1 MRIRVQTSK
10 RLAVLFIATVA
21 CAVLGGM
28 LQSARAGTADEAAEI
43 SRFLQAMPWLKEVGQ
58 LPSATIPYNTLR
70 VSEVI
75 PQTGDLYSIDAN
87 VTAVAY
93 TYFYQVNTNHGRFL
107 IGSSV
112 NLAKFVHELQVIDQ
126 IEKTHKGKEILY
138 GLGAGVKDIGTG
150 IGNAVIHPGIS
161 LKNLGQ
167 RFRQAGRTIE
177 RTVTG
182 EGAVGTD
189 AGGQDRALLGRGPAG
204 GARRQIAYEMGV
216 DVYSSNP
223 ILKEALNALARAR
236 AGGYF
241 TPWAAPYHLSALSS
255 FNPITGDD
263 QAETLIRDL
272 DPTELRRRVGMD
284 LEGVFGMSREDP
296 GSPLYRLVTNPNYSP
311 RDIAYLGGVFA
322 NLSGVGNLAGVL
334 DELADAQSPD
344 EADFLTLDL
353 RLYALLHRNIQPIA
367 EFRSFTETFGAVG
380 QNGVLYIMSIAD
392 TLRPWGETAAA
403 FERIIGGAVQEG
415 LRGMEVWTIGD
426 VHPAMVENA
435 AKRGVVV
442 HQGVLRDP
450 QFMAGTGKQ

>member
-1 MRIRVQTSK
+1 MRTRVRTPN
-10 RLAVLFIATVA
+10 RLAWLFAVAATFA
-21 CAVLGGM
+21 IMGG
-28 LQSARAGTADEAAEI
+28 AFRPAKAATPDEAAEI
-43 SRFLQAMPWLKEVGQ
+43 GRFLQAMPWLKGMGQ
-58 LPSATIPYNTLR
+58 LPSATIPYNTLK

-75 PQTGDLYSIDAN
+75 PQTGDLYSIDSD

-93 TYFYQVNTNHGRFL
+93 TYFYHVNTNHGRFL

-126 IEKTHKGKEILY
+126 IEKTHKGEEILR

-182 EGAVGTD
+182 EGAVGED

-204 GARRQIAYEMGV
+204 GARRQIAYELGV
-216 DVYSSNP
+216 DVYTTNP

-241 TPWAAPYHLSALSS
+241 TTWAAPYHLSALSS

-263 QAETLIRDL
+263 KAETLIRDL
-272 DPTELRRRVGMD
+272 DPSELRRRVGMD
-284 LEGVFGMSREDP
+284 LEQVLGMSRSDT
-296 GSPLYRLVTNPNYSP
+296 GLPLYRLLTNPNYSP
-311 RDIAYLGGVFA
+311 RDIAYLAGVFET
-322 NLSGVGNLAGVL
+322 LSGAGNLTGVL
-334 DELADAQSPD
+334 EELADAQSPD

-353 RLYALLHRNIQPIA
+353 RIYALLHRNVQPIA
-367 EFRSFTETFGAVG
+367 EFRSFTESFGAIG
-380 QNGVLYIMSIAD
+380 QNGVMYIVSIAD

-403 FERIIGGAVQEG
+403 FERILGGAVQAG
-415 LRGMEVWTIGD
+415 LKGLEVWTIGD

-442 HQGVLRDP
+442 RQNILRDQ
-450 QFMAGTGKQ
+450 QFMSGTAY